1 MTRDQDNSPDLTDV
15 EERLAESQAQI
26 EALQTATADAEAR
39 ARTARAE
46 LAAAR
51 KQVTG
56 LEEQL
61 ARAASERDSALG
73 QLQQARSDLSA
84 AQTALREAAV
94 KYRAARLASAPDVPE
109 DLVPEAEDIVEIDRG
124 FEAAQ
129 RVVGR
134 LREKIEEEKLDQTRA
149 FRVPAA
155 VPPRRAPD
163 MSGLSPADK
172 IKLGLQQA
180 AEREGR

>member
-1 MTRDQDNSPDLTDV
+1 MTRQHNSPDLSDT
-15 EERLAESQAQI
+15 EERLAESQARI
-26 EALQTATADAEAR
+26 EALEAATADAEAR
-39 ARTARAE
+39 ARTASAE
-46 LAAAR
+46 LAEAR
-51 KQVTG
+51 KQVSDM
-56 LEEQL
+56 EQQL

-73 QLQQARSDLSA
+73 ELQQARAGLAA

-109 DLVPEAEDIVEIDRG
+109 DLVPEAEDIAEIDRG

-129 RVVGR
+129 RVVGQV
-134 LREKIEEEKLDQTRA
+134 REKIQEQKLDEARA
-149 FRVPAA
+149 LRVPSGA
-155 VPPRRAPD
+155 PSRRAPD
-163 MSGLSPADK
+163 TAGLSPSDK